1 MSRIKKG
8 LDYFCFSTD
17 SFNDLKFKRLRRL
30 CGNDGLLVYIF
41 LISEAYRVEGYFLK
55 VSEELV
61 FDLSERFHLEESEI
75 AHIIETCCHEG
86 LFCESIYSRY
96 QVLTSAEM
104 QERYIEICIRLRRT
118 EINIQSDYILTELP
132 ESQSKSKN
140 LRVIGKDAAGD
151 SSNIPPTVCPQRKE
165 MKRNEKK
172 SHPSLPSPEKG
183 RGEDAGRPVGTSAV
197 EDGGDTLRL
206 PLDEVSDGTVSAKAP
221 AAPVTHSASDDGID
235 ILPDPHTPCPHG
247 EGRNYVGMVEALQ
260 RFRLPVRDI
269 NAILKMS
276 NFGEIGDPA
285 WRAIYEVNNSGGS
298 IRHPA
303 KYIYSVIQKARKR
316 QEGGAR

>member
-1 MSRIKKG
+1 MVPITTVVACIITLLVSLVLPIVVLIGLAVKNKKQGIVSAWLLGAAGFFVPQMLIRLPILTVLQSQSWFAVFAQNNLFLYSFG
-8 LDYFCFSTD
+8 LAFTAGLFELAGR
-17 SFNDLKFKRLRRL
+17 FAVAKLMEKRLTWKRSL
-30 CGNDGLLVYIF
+30 AAGLGHGGIEAILLIGMTYVNNLVYIF

-132 ESQSKSKN
+132 ENQSKSKN
-140 LRVIGKDAAGD
+140 LRVIGKEAAGD

-183 RGEDAGRPVGTSAV
+183 RGEDRVI
-197 EDGGDTLRL
+197 R
-206 PLDEVSDGTVSAKAP
+206 
-221 AAPVTHSASDDGID
+221 
-235 ILPDPHTPCPHG
+235 
-247 EGRNYVGMVEALQ
+247 
-260 RFRLPVRDI
+260 
-269 NAILKMS
+269 
-276 NFGEIGDPA
+276 EIM
-285 WRAIYEVNNSGGS
+285 R
-298 IRHPA
+298 
-303 KYIYSVIQKARKR
+303 
-316 QEGGAR
+316 